1 MKNKILSLIILLV
14 LSACTINIPYL
25 STDSGAGGVAANG
38 DGSDHWWQEAVF
50 YEIFL
55 RSYYDSNGDGI
66 GDING
71 LTEKLDYLNDGDP
84 DTSDDLGITAI
95 WLMPIHPSP
104 SYHGYDV
111 INYYA
116 INPEYGTM
124 QDFQRFLD
132 EAHSRG
138 IHVIMDLVIN
148 HTSSQNPFFIS
159 ASAGETSQYFSWYVW
174 SDTTHGRQWY
184 PRQVNGIE
192 KYYYGYFCD
201 CMPDLNYLTP
211 EVTVQMEK
219 ITSFW
224 LNEIGVDGFRI
235 DAAKHLIE
243 DGDKLENTPATH
255 AWFKEYYQYYKN
267 IQPDAFVIGEVAGN
281 STRQTTQYAD
291 REMDMIFNF
300 EFANAIMSSVK
311 AESNSSINS
320 GLTFIQQD
328 APDWRFGTFL
338 TNHDQNRV
346 MSVLDGSMEKAKI
359 AATILLTSPGTP
371 FIYYGEEI
379 GMQGVKPDEDIR
391 LPMRW
396 SAAGDMGFTSGE
408 AWRNPQSIIPG
419 TNVAQEL
426 LDSNSLLRYYQF
438 LIRIRGQYPALS
450 RGSIAQLDNRNR
462 SIYATLRVQDPDAVL
477 ILINLSENPVRDI
490 SLRYGGEELKPG
502 DYVLNPIYG
511 GNSPLAL
518 KISPD
523 GLFTITPTVELG
535 PHQIYLYHLDQA
547 AK

>member
-1 MKNKILSLIILLV
+1 MKTKILSLILL
-14 LSACTINIPYL
+14 LGLTACSLNNPYL
-25 STDSGAGGVAANG
+25 VSDTDNGGGAASA
-38 DGSDHWWQEAVF
+38 DGSVPWWKDAVV
-50 YEIFL
+50 YEIFI
-55 RSYYDSNGDGI
+55 RSFYDSNGDGI

-124 QDFQRFLD
+124 QDFIRFLD
-132 EAHSRG
+132 AAHSRG

-159 ASAGETSQYFSWYVW
+159 ATKGETSPYYSWYVW
-174 SDTTHGRQWY
+174 SDSTHGRQWY
-184 PRQVNGIE
+184 PKQVDGVE

-201 CMPDLNYLTP
+201 CMPDLNYQNP
-211 EVTVQMEK
+211 EVTLQMQK

-224 LNEIGVDGFRI
+224 LNDVGVDGFRI

-243 DGDKLENTPATH
+243 DGDLLENTSATH
-255 AWFKEYYQYYKN
+255 AWFKDYFEYYKK

-291 REMDMIFNF
+291 HEMDMIFNF
-300 EFANAIMSSVK
+300 EFANAILNSVK

-320 GLTFIQQD
+320 SLVFIEQD
-328 APDWRFGTFL
+328 APDWEFGTFL

-346 MSVLDGSMEKAKI
+346 MSVMGGSVEKAKV
-359 AATILLTSPGTP
+359 AATILLTAPGTP

-379 GMQGVKPDEDIR
+379 GMQGMKPDEDIR
-391 LPMRW
+391 LPMQW
-396 SAAGDMGFTSGE
+396 KDEMGLGFSTGN
-408 AWRNPQSIIPG
+408 AWRYPQKVSLR
-419 TNVAQEL
+419 TNVSQEL
-426 LDSNSLLRYYQF
+426 QDNNSLLRFYQF
-438 LIRIRGQYPALS
+438 LIRIREQYPALS
-450 RGSIAQLDNRNR
+450 RGSLIQLDVRNRN
-462 SIYATLRVQDPDAVL
+462 IYAILRKQDNDVVLVLVNLSGQPVHDVTLRYSGDELAPGSYEMDPIV
-477 ILINLSENPVRDI
+477 
-490 SLRYGGEELKPG
+490 GGT
-502 DYVLNPIYG
+502 
-511 GNSPLAL
+511 SPLEL
-518 KISPD
+518 EILSD
-523 GLFTITPTVELG
+523 GQFSILPTIDFDPY
-535 PHQIYLYHLDQA
+535 QILLYHLE
-547 AK
+547 